1 MREEHLAVSIS
12 GLSAP
17 FARARRQLTFCLVL
31 AAWAG
36 VARAQVHTDL
46 PITTP
51 VAGPEGIVTGPDG
64 NLWFCEEFEDQIG
77 RITPDGTVTEFPI
90 PTTGSH
96 PETIIVGPDGAMWFT
111 ELLGG
116 KIGRITTAGVV
127 TEFPIPTANSH
138 PEGIALGPDGNIW
151 FCETETNKIG
161 RLTTAGVF
169 TEFTIPTIGS
179 HPESGIAGPDG
190 NLWFLE
196 NTGNKVLRV
205 TTKGVMTEFPI
216 PTPASKPWNIALG
229 ADGNLW
235 FTEGDGEK
243 IGRITPAGVI
253 TEFPVTTPGTPDYIV
268 AGPDGNLWYTE
279 YYGNLIGRITTS
291 GVITEFPLPI
301 ANSHPYG
308 IGAGPDGAVW
318 FSEQGLNKI
327 GRYTTAPEIPVKMDV
342 DAGGGGNGVLEA
354 GESAV
359 VAPTWTNTLVTSQ
372 TLTGTASGLTGPG
385 GPTYTIND
393 GTANYGTIAAES
405 SGSCATGGDCY
416 EMTVSGA
423 RPIAHWDA
431 TFTEAVS
438 PGSVSKTWK
447 LHVGESFADVP
458 TTHPFYAFI
467 ENLFHNGVTGGC
479 TGGYCPSNPVT
490 RAQMAIFLLKGK
502 LSASLYTPPP
512 ASGTVFLD
520 VHPGDFAADWIEA
533 LSGFQITGGC
543 GGGNY
548 CPSSP
553 VTRAQM
559 AVFLLKAEHGSAY
572 VPPACTGVFND
583 VACPSQFADWIE
595 QLSDEGITGGCGG
608 GNYCPNDPINRGQM
622 AVFLVKTFKLLL
634 YGP

>member
-1 MREEHLAVSIS
+1 MRTERPALSTS
-12 GLSAP
+12 GLCAP
-17 FARARRQLTFCLVL
+17 LRRVRRQLTLCLVL
-31 AAWAG
+31 TAWAG
-36 VARAQVHTDL
+36 VARAQVHSDF

-51 VAGPEGIVTGPDG
+51 GSGPEGIVTGPDG

-77 RITPDGTVTEFPI
+77 RITPEGTVTEFPI

-111 ELLGG
+111 ELLGS

-127 TEFPIPTANSH
+127 TEFTIPTAHSE

-151 FCETETNKIG
+151 FSESAGNKIG

-169 TEFTIPTIGS
+169 TEFPVPTNGS

-190 NLWFLE
+190 NLWFVE
-196 NTGNKVLRV
+196 NFGKKVLRV
-205 TTKGVMTEFPI
+205 TTAGGMTEFPI
-216 PTPASKPWNIALG
+216 PNPIAAPWNITLG
-229 ADGNLW
+229 PDGNLW
-235 FTEGDGEK
+235 FTEGAGEK

-279 YYGNLIGRITTS
+279 YYGNLIGRITTA
-291 GVITEFPLPI
+291 GVITEFPLPQQ
-301 ANSHPYG
+301 NSKPYG
-308 IGAGPDGAVW
+308 IGVGPDGAVW

-327 GRYTTAPEIPVKMDV
+327 GRYTTAPAIPVLMDV
-342 DAGGGGNGVLEA
+342 DAGGDHVLEA
-354 GESAV
+354 GEAAV
-359 VAPTWTNTLVTSQ
+359 VGPTWTNTLVTSQ
-372 TLTGTASGLTGPG
+372 ALTGTASGLTGPG

-393 GTANYGTIAAES
+393 STADYGTIAGES

-416 EMTVSGA
+416 QMTVSGG
-423 RPIAHWDA
+423 RPAAHWDA
-431 TFTEAVS
+431 TFTETIS
-438 PGSVSKTWK
+438 PGAVAKSWK
-447 LHVGESFADVP
+447 LHVGGSFADVP
-458 TTHPFYAFI
+458 QSNQFYAFI
-467 ENLFHNGVTGGC
+467 ENLFHNAVTGGC
-479 TGGYCPSNPVT
+479 AAGYCPDNPVT
-490 RAQMAIFLLKGK
+490 RAQMAVFLLKGK
-502 LSASLYTPPP
+502 LSANLYTPPP
-512 ASGTVFLD
+512 ASGLVFGD
-520 VHPGDFAADWIEA
+520 VHIGDFAADWIEA
-533 LSGFQITGGC
+533 LAGFQITGGC

-548 CPSSP
+548 CPSNP

-572 VPPACTGVFND
+572 TPPGCTGVFND

-608 GNYCPNDPINRGQM
+608 GNYCPDDPIKRGQM